1 MSKPV
6 EMIDFLVDGSKTHGQ
21 TDTKTDVDNCLS
33 GVTHHEKFQVSRH
46 SGDLPICT
54 EISLP
59 LLRFFSGMGSFLV
72 TCLGRTAK
80 TDFALLHFD
89 LSPVRQL

>member
-6 EMIDFLVDGSKTHGQ
+6 EMIDFLVDGSKTPGQ

-59 LLRFFSGMGSFLV
+59 LLRFFFLV
-72 TCLGRTAK
+72 WDLFWLLAWAEPQK
-80 TDFALLHFD
+80 PILHFYT
-89 LSPVRQL
+89 LI